1 MRYTLG
7 ASRTHAVLATR
18 RWIVLRVHQH
28 DVVQALI
35 RREDPD
41 ESTLVRKGTR
51 ARPRRVSVVRY
62 IAFLRGINLG
72 GHNVKMDRLRV
83 LFEELG
89 LGDVS
94 TFIASGNVIFD
105 SDERDPDALEDRIEA
120 HLAQA
125 LGYDVP
131 TFVRTDLELA
141 RVAAFEPFPSIDRRD
156 GDTVH
161 IAFLG
166 HAPDTAAAAAVAE
179 LANDDDL
186 FRVDGRELYWLRRGR
201 LSDSPISGAML
212 EKAMGQPSTLRNAN
226 TVRKIAAKF
235 PP

>member
-1 MRYTLG
+1 
-7 ASRTHAVLATR
+7 
-18 RWIVLRVHQH
+18 
-28 DVVQALI
+28 
-35 RREDPD
+35 
-41 ESTLVRKGTR
+41 
-51 ARPRRVSVVRY
+51 
-62 IAFLRGINLG
+62 
-72 GHNVKMDRLRV
+72 MDRLRV
-83 LFEELG
+83 LFDELG

-105 SDERDPDALEDRIEA
+105 SDEPDPHALEARIEA

-131 TFVRTDLELA
+131 SFVRTDVELA
-141 RVAAFEPFPSIDRRD
+141 RVAAFEPFPSVERRD
-156 GDTVH
+156 GDTLH

-166 HAPDTAAAAAVAE
+166 QAPDTAAAAVAE
-179 LANDDDL
+179 LASDDDL
-186 FRVDGRELYWLRRGR
+186 FRVDGREVYWLRRGR
-201 LSDSPISGAML
+201 LSDSPITGAML